1 MHRAVIAAA
10 GTVVG
15 LVALLGYKSSSGT
28 IKSSPVAVQSPS
40 TPSAP
45 SSSTTQPPS
54 TTPPAAGTQTTP
66 PTSTPSTTTTFTGN
80 DVQYQ
85 YGDIQIRI
93 TMRGGKIT
101 NIATPQE
108 SATDSR
114 SQSIN
119 SQAVPILT
127 QEALTAQSMQFDV
140 VSGATFT
147 SDAFAQ
153 SLQSALTK
161 VGK

>member
-15 LVALLGYKSSSGT
+15 LVALLSYKSSGT
-28 IKSSPVAVQSPS
+28 VKSSPVAVGSPS
-40 TPSAP
+40 TPSVP
-45 SSSTTQPPS
+45 SSSTTQPPTS
-54 TTPPAAGTQTTP
+54 TPPTAGTQTTP
-66 PTSTPSTTTTFTGN
+66 TTSTPNTTATFTGN

-101 NIATPQE
+101 NIVTPQE

-153 SLQSALTK
+153 SLQSALAK
-161 VGK
+161 AGK